1 MKRVLIRADSS
12 FAIGHGHIMRTLV
25 LAKKYRKKS
34 YEVYFATLDLEG
46 NLNKKIKEEG
56 FFVYI
61 LETKDIQELIFLIK
75 EEKINTLVVDNYEIK
90 YEQEKEIK
98 KQTNIK
104 LVCLD
109 DTYEKHYCD
118 ILINHNISANEKK
131 YKSLVPKTCEL
142 KCGAEFTLLR
152 EEFYK
157 YKNKNIKKTSI
168 KTNIFLAIGGT
179 DHSNINIKILEVLKE
194 FDNINVFLVTT
205 SANKNLNELEKYCKD
220 NTFIKLFIDTNK
232 MAKLMRKSDFAIVSA
247 SVILNEVYFMNLPF
261 IAIKTA
267 DNQNDIYKY
276 LKDNS
281 YLVLKKFNTKKLKK
295 CVKILKKV

>member
-25 LAKKYRKKS
+25 LAKKYRKKG

-118 ILINHNISANEKK
+118 ILINHNISADEKK
-131 YKSLVPKTCEL
+131 YKNLVPKTCEL

-205 SANKNLNELEKYCKD
+205 SANKNLNELEKYCKN

>member
-25 LAKKYRKKS
+25 LAKKYRKKG

-118 ILINHNISANEKK
+118 ILINHNISADEKK
-131 YKSLVPKTCEL
+131 YKNLVPKTCEL

-168 KTNIFLAIGGT
+168 KTSIFLAIGGT

-267 DNQNDIYKY
+267 NNQKDIYKY

>member
-25 LAKKYRKKS
+25 LAKKYRKKG

-118 ILINHNISANEKK
+118 ILINHNISADEKK
-131 YKSLVPKTCEL
+131 YKNLVPKTCEL